1 MGSVICHFCHCS
13 SSIQA
18 EIVNGVPSFSHSP
31 IRIMSTTKIS
41 PRPMLTDFDWKLKM
55 ILESNKLSSIN
66 MGIIEL
72 EIALET
78 EIIKMELNEPELK
91 KLMDSIKEMLNI
103 LSITV

>member
-1 MGSVICHFCHCS
+1 
-13 SSIQA
+13 
-18 EIVNGVPSFSHSP
+18 
-31 IRIMSTTKIS
+31 
-41 PRPMLTDFDWKLKM
+41 M

-91 KLMDSIKEMLNI
+91 KLMDSIKEMLNR

>member
-1 MGSVICHFCHCS
+1 
-13 SSIQA
+13 
-18 EIVNGVPSFSHSP
+18 
-31 IRIMSTTKIS
+31 
-41 PRPMLTDFDWKLKM
+41 MLTDFDWKLKM

-91 KLMDSIKEMLNI
+91 KLMDSIKEMLNR

>member
-1 MGSVICHFCHCS
+1 
-13 SSIQA
+13 
-18 EIVNGVPSFSHSP
+18 
-31 IRIMSTTKIS
+31 
-41 PRPMLTDFDWKLKM
+41 MLTDFDWKLKM

>member
-1 MGSVICHFCHCS
+1 
-13 SSIQA
+13 
-18 EIVNGVPSFSHSP
+18 
-31 IRIMSTTKIS
+31 MSTTKIS

-91 KLMDSIKEMLNI
+91 KLMDSIKEMLNR